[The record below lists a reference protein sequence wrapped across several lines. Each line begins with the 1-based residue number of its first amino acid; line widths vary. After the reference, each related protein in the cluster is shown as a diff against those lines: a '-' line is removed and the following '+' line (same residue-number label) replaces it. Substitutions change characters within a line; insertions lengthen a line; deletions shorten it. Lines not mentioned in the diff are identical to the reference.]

1 MQIIRIKMCVAG
13 FMFFFINHL
22 AYASYKEDAF
32 KVVKDSIDNKDF
44 IESKQTLEYEYK
56 DSKIFKIAMSSQ
68 DKYRQYENSKDK
80 THKDSITTQVIESK
94 KVNLADSKN
103 TNKDFIES
111 QQDIDSIKSLESKPT
126 NSKNSNKN
134 STDFNLTKAT
144 KQSFPLKKRSEK
156 EVRDMLQMLPNEH
169 RAYIMRF
176 AIDGNIYDA
185 YVGIGNLSGGDSS
198 VFIGVHSLNHSTEE
212 TILDID
218 ECEMGLES
226 GRLVIKGIWRDIT
239 DLQDSKFSGM
249 EFLAN
254 VCDTCNL
261 YEVDFIS
268 GSFEM
273 DKKTKNGIISYSKK
287 LSLPFIP
294 ENNKILNHA
303 RERINAALHSLGDK
317 QTISRRLAKQARNSI
332 IDKDGMLLGLD
343 FNVEYNNSVSLGHV
357 SKELLMLVE
366 NYYIYE
372 GGAHGNT
379 FLNIRAFSLHSGE
392 ELPTKIEDIFDM
404 QKQDEILALL
414 TKKLQP
420 QAEGLYSLPL
430 KDLPDIFLFD
440 NTGMILIWQLYS
452 IAPYSSGF
460 INVHVDFDEIAPFV
474 KKDSVYK
481 FLFQKNEL

>member
-1 MQIIRIKMCVAG
+1 MQIIRIKMCVAS
-13 FMFFFINHL
+13 FMFFFINNL
-22 AYASYKEDAF
+22 ANASYKEDAF
-32 KVVKDSIDNKDF
+32 KVVKDVINSKDF
-44 IESKQTLEYEYK
+44 IESKQTLEHKYK
-56 DSKIFKIAMSSQ
+56 DSKIIKIDMSSQ
-68 DKYRQYENSKDK
+68 DKYKQYENSKYK
-80 THKDSITTQVIESK
+80 ANKDSITTQTIESK

-103 TNKDFIES
+103 SDKDS
-111 QQDIDSIKSLESKPT
+111 A
-126 NSKNSNKN
+126 
-134 STDFNLTKAT
+134 DFNLTKAT
-144 KQSFPLKKRSEK
+144 KQSFPLKKRNEK

-169 RAYIMRF
+169 RAYVMRF
-176 AIDGNIYDA
+176 SIGGNMYDA
-185 YVGIGNLSGGDSS
+185 YVGIGNLSSGDSS
-198 VFIGVHSLNHSTEE
+198 VFIRVHSLNNGKEE
-212 TILDID
+212 TILNID

-226 GRLVIKGIWRDIT
+226 GKLVIKGIWHDVT

-294 ENNKILNHA
+294 ENNKILNHV
-303 RERINAALHSLGDK
+303 RERINASLHSLGDK
-317 QTISRRLAKQARNSI
+317 QTISRRLAKQIRNSV
-332 IDKDGMLLGLD
+332 IDRDRMLLRLD
-343 FNVEYNNSVSLGHV
+343 VNTEYNNDVSLGYV
-357 SKELLMLVE
+357 SKDLLMLVE
-366 NYYIYE
+366 NYYAYE

-392 ELPTKIEDIFDM
+392 ELPTKIEYIFDM

-420 QAEGLYSLPL
+420 QAERLYSLPL

-440 NTGMILIWQLYS
+440 NRGMIFIWQLYS

-481 FLFQKNEL
+481 FLFQKNE